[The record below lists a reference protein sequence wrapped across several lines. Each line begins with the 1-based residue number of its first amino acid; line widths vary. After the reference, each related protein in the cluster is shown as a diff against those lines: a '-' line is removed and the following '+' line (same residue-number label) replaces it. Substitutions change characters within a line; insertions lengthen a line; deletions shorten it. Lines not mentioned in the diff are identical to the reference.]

1 MEPYQIIDKYIV
13 DIPQLKKLLIV
24 HSEEVTRKSLAVVDH
39 HPELGAD
46 RQLVSEAGML
56 HDIGIFLTDAPRIYC
71 YGKEP
76 YLRHGYLGAEL
87 MRREGFPR
95 HARVCERHTGAGL
108 TAAEI
113 LEQHLPLP
121 PRDFL
126 PETVEEKIIC
136 YADKFYSKSNLYE
149 EKSIEQVLRS
159 LRRFGGEGEQR
170 FREWHKFFSC

>member
-13 DIPQLKKLLIV
+13 DNPQLKKLLIV

-136 YADKFYSKSNLYE
+136 YADKFYSTLKLAVNRTALVLT
-149 EKSIEQVLRS
+149 EKRRS
-159 LRRFGGEGEQR
+159 SLVQ
-170 FREWHKFFSC
+170 